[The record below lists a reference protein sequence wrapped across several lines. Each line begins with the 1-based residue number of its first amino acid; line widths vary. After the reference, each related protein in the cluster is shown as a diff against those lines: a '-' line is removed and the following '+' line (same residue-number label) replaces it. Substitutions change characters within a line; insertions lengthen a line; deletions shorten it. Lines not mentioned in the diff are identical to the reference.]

1 MIYTCEVLEILEDG
15 SAVIELPDQLMKDL
29 GWEVGDQLDID
40 LKDGQIFVRNISK
53 SWSNHGNK
61 EENKTS

>member
-40 LKDGQIFVRNISK
+40 LKDGQIFVQNISK
-53 SWSNHGNK
+53 SWSNHGNQ